1 MTGREAT
8 EKSFFEKAA
17 YIVTPGSVVFALL
30 YYFGYTYRS
39 AYYAYFGLS
48 ASELEFSSQDYLLG
62 SPAAVF
68 LPLWMLL
75 VLGFVGVLA
84 FRALER
90 RLSQPGAATRRVMV
104 RRLLAAVGVGLLL
117 LSFPVFLE
125 PAWWQRTTAVLL
137 PIGWLRVVLPAVLVA
152 VGGLLVLFAMYLS
165 RGPHRRG
172 GRFWGITE
180 GLLVSATVLI
190 VFFALARYAHGA
202 GTSEAHADVMRNF
215 SGMPRVLVHSRQP
228 MFPTAPNV
236 HCKDRGAAYLPYR
249 YSCIGFH
256 VLAKS
261 STRYY
266 LVPRE
271 RLADGDITLV
281 LDDDNAI
288 RVEVLGRR

>member
-1 MTGREAT
+1 MSGQQTT

-39 AYYAYFGLS
+39 AYYAYFGLGVG
-48 ASELEFSSQDYLLG
+48 ELEFTPQDYLLG

-68 LPLWMLL
+68 LPLWVLL
-75 VLGFVGVLA
+75 VLGIIGVLA

-90 RLSQPGAATRRVMV
+90 WLSQPDAAERRGPVTRV
-104 RRLLAAVGVGLLL
+104 LGAVGVGLLL

-125 PAWWQRTTAVLL
+125 PAWWRTTMWVLL
-137 PIGWLRVVLPAVLVA
+137 PVGWLRVLLPAVLVA
-152 VGGLLVLFAMYLS
+152 VGALLVLCAMYLI
-165 RGPHRRG
+165 RDPQRRG

-180 GLLVSATVLI
+180 GLLVSATALI

-202 GTSEAHADVMRNF
+202 GTSAARDEAENNF
-215 SGMPRVLVHSRQP
+215 RDTTPVLIHLRQP
-228 MFPTAPNV
+228 IFPSAPNV
-236 HCKDRGAAYLPYR
+236 HCVDRGAAYLPYR
-249 YSCIGFH
+249 YRCIGFR

-266 LVPRE
+266 LVPTE

-281 LDDDNAI
+281 LNDDNSV
-288 RVEVLGRR
+288 RVEVRGQE

>member
-1 MTGREAT
+1 MSGQQTT

-39 AYYAYFGLS
+39 AYYAHFGLGVGD
-48 ASELEFSSQDYLLG
+48 LGFTPQDYLLG

-75 VLGFVGVLA
+75 VLGIIGVLA

-90 RLSQPGAATRRVMV
+90 WLSHPDGAERRGPVIRV
-104 RRLLAAVGVGLLL
+104 LGALGVSLLL

-125 PAWWQRTTAVLL
+125 PTWWRTMMWFLL
-137 PIGWLRVVLPAVLVA
+137 PVGWLRVLLPAVLVA
-152 VGGLLVLFAMYLS
+152 VGGLLVLCAMYLT
-165 RGPHRRG
+165 RDPQRRG

-180 GLLVSATVLI
+180 GLLVSATTLI

-202 GTSEAHADVMRNF
+202 GTSAAREEAENNF
-215 SGMPRVLVHSRQP
+215 RDTTQVLIHSRQP
-228 MFPTAPNV
+228 IVPTAPNV
-236 HCKDRGAAYLPYR
+236 QCTDQGAAHLPYR
-249 YSCIGFH
+249 YQCTGFR

-266 LVPRE
+266 LVPSVHQAGWD
-271 RLADGDITLV
+271 LILV
-281 LDDDNAI
+281 LNDDNSI
-288 RVEVLGRR
+288 RVEVRGED